1 MSKIYLSEALEKINE
16 FEYVVEVVI
25 NGKKYDVTLN
35 VTNIDSNNSD
45 DVVDDSF
52 IFDAAKAVGEAIY
65 KQ

>member
-52 IFDAAKAVGEAIY
+52 IFDVTKAVGEVIY

>member
-25 NGKKYDVTLN
+25 NGKKYNVTLN
-35 VTNIDSNNSD
+35 VTNIDSNDS

-52 IFDAAKAVGEAIY
+52 IFEAAKAVGEALY
-65 KQ
+65 K